1 MRMPRVVVELAVRGP
16 RGAVSA
22 RSAVS
27 VRGRF
32 RSLMNQEQARGAP
45 PRLGSGQAHNTID
58 IMAWRGI

>member
-16 RGAVSA
+16 RGGVSV
-22 RSAVS
+22 RSAMS

-32 RSLMNQEQARGAP
+32 RSLMHQDNA
-45 PRLGSGQAHNTID
+45 ID